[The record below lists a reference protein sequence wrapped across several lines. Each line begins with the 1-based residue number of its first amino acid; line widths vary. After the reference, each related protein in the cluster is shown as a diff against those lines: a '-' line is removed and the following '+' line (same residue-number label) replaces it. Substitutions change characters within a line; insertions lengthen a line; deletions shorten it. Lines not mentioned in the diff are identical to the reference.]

1 MKANCFQIGEDRQ
14 IIPCSYEQAVELATN
29 PDARVWIDVQG
40 IEDPVLEGLLNKL
53 GVRDL
58 ARRLCID
65 ARQRSGFYP
74 LNSYIFMVIPI
85 KADNERDVEYVSILC
100 NKHFML
106 SLRSVRETRIQQ
118 ITNREEASD
127 WLEDTSIEGLLATV
141 MMILSLDSMQHLSE
155 LRDHITALENRLDR
169 DHEHVSISELS
180 DIRFKLLTLETVVS
194 GQLPAL
200 TALMATDKPFFRL
213 VTAREYLA
221 SAQANVLE
229 AERLIHSLMGR
240 LESVRSDLEMR
251 SQANLNRRLNRLTIL
266 SAIFMPITFLAGVW
280 GMNFVNMPALNLP
293 YGYLVAIGVMFF
305 IGGGMFLYFNS
316 KGWFK

>member
-14 IIPCSYEQAVELATN
+14 IIPCSYEHAVEQATD

-40 IEDPVLEGLLNKL
+40 IEEPVLENLLNKL

-74 LNSYIFMVIPI
+74 LNAYIFMVIPI

-118 ITNREEASD
+118 ITNREESSD
-127 WLEDTSIEGLLATV
+127 WLEDNSIEGLLATLV
-141 MMILSLDSMQHLSE
+141 MILSLDSMQHLSD
-155 LRDHITALENRLDR
+155 LRDHVTALENRLDR
-169 DHEHVSISELS
+169 DHEQVAINELS
-180 DIRFKLLTLETVVS
+180 DTRFKLLTLETVVS

-213 VTAREYLA
+213 INAREYLA
-221 SAQANVLE
+221 SAQANLLE

-240 LESVRSDLEMR
+240 LDSVRSDLEMR
-251 SQANLNRRLNRLTIL
+251 SQANMNRRLNRLTIL

-293 YGYLVAIGVMFF
+293 YGYLVAIAVMFF
-305 IGGGMFLYFNS
+305 IGGSMFLYFNS